1 MNIPLYHQSCC
12 FNVPILVDHH
22 SPLPQPCAEPAEP
35 AEPGTAGIEGL
46 VEAESESKDGG
57 RRGPRDLKGT
67 SPMEPQ
73 QNFQKA

>member
-1 MNIPLYHQSCC
+1 MKSGRQE
-12 FNVPILVDHH
+12 
-22 SPLPQPCAEPAEP
+22 SPESPAEPAPPGEAEP

-57 RRGPRDLKGT
+57 GPRDLKGT

-73 QNFQKA
+73 NFQKA

>member
-1 MNIPLYHQSCC
+1 MSIYQFFQVKSGRQE
-12 FNVPILVDHH
+12 
-22 SPLPQPCAEPAEP
+22 SPESPAEPAPPGEAEPAEP

-73 QNFQKA
+73 NFQKA